1 MFMYNSYKDTKIE
14 LKQIKTMKNRFQ
26 LKPDQIRGRID
37 NIKLTFLYLG
47 EKRT

>member
-1 MFMYNSYKDTKIE
+1 
-14 LKQIKTMKNRFQ
+14 MKNRFQ

-37 NIKLTFLYLG
+37 DTKLTFLYLG